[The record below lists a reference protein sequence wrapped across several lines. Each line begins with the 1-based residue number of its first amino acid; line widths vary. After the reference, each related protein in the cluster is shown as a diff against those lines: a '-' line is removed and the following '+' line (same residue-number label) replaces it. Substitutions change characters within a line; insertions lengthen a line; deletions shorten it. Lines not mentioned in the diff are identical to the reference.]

1 MRRFIKYLLPAL
13 LLALCLSLAACG
25 SGGDTDT
32 DTDAAPDSFEGMVKD
47 GDRMASLSDYGGTW
61 TGDDGSTMLVEAGG
75 DGDEVRFALYDAG
88 DEVTASGFIQTEP
101 QYSADY
107 FYNEHDGIAHR
118 CSVPG
123 DTIEVDGF
131 GEFTKVSGDKQ
142 GDDVGD
148 GDYSALA
155 GEWYQ
160 DGEQDALSVIE
171 IKADG
176 SWSLLEL
183 MDGDTERTAVD
194 WGKLQ
199 TAEGEGAYSAVSDN
213 FEDVAYDMTVIDGTT
228 FYWGGENDN
237 YQKLS

>member
-1 MRRFIKYLLPAL
+1 MKNSKVLYL
-13 LLALCLSLAACG
+13 LLAFVMCLSLAACG
-25 SGGDTDT
+25 GGGEEITT
-32 DTDAAPDSFEGMVKD
+32 PAWFEGMV
-47 GDRMASLSDYGGTW
+47 SDSQNKVDINAYGGTW
-61 TGDDGSTMLVEAGG
+61 TGDSGSMVVELSES
-75 DGDEVRFALYDAG
+75 GDEVRFALYDAAG
-88 DEVTASGFIQTEP
+88 EITASGFIQTEP

-142 GDDVGD
+142 GDDVG
-148 GDYSALA
+148 GEDYSALA

-160 DGEQDALSVIE
+160 DGEEDALSVIE

>member
-1 MRRFIKYLLPAL
+1 MKNSKVLYL
-13 LLALCLSLAACG
+13 LLAFVMCLSLAACG
-25 SGGDTDT
+25 GGGEEITT
-32 DTDAAPDSFEGMVKD
+32 PAWFEGMV
-47 GDRMASLSDYGGTW
+47 SDSQNKVDINAYGGTW
-61 TGDDGSTMLVEAGG
+61 TGDSGSMVVELSES
-75 DGDEVRFALYDAG
+75 GDEVRFALYDAAG
-88 DEVTASGFIQTEP
+88 EITASGFIQTEP

-183 MDGDTERTAVD
+183 MDGDSERTAVD

>member
-1 MRRFIKYLLPAL
+1 MKNSKVLYL
-13 LLALCLSLAACG
+13 LLAFVMCLSLAACG
-25 SGGDTDT
+25 GGGEEITT
-32 DTDAAPDSFEGMVKD
+32 PAWFEGMV
-47 GDRMASLSDYGGTW
+47 SDSQNKVDINAYGGTW
-61 TGDDGSTMLVEAGG
+61 TGDSGSMVVELSES
-75 DGDEVRFALYDAG
+75 GDEVRFALYDAAG
-88 DEVTASGFIQTEP
+88 EITASGFIQTEP

-142 GDDVGD
+142 GDDVG
-148 GDYSALA
+148 GEDYSALA

-183 MDGDTERTAVD
+183 MDGDSERTAVD

>member
-1 MRRFIKYLLPAL
+1 MKNSKVLYL
-13 LLALCLSLAACG
+13 LLAFVMCLSLAACG
-25 SGGDTDT
+25 GGGEEITT
-32 DTDAAPDSFEGMVKD
+32 PAWFEGMV
-47 GDRMASLSDYGGTW
+47 SDSQNKVDINAYGGTW
-61 TGDDGSTMLVEAGG
+61 TGDSGSMVVELSES
-75 DGDEVRFALYDAG
+75 GDEVRFALYDAAG
-88 DEVTASGFIQTEP
+88 EITASGFIQTEP

-131 GEFTKVSGDKQ
+131 GEFTKVSDDKQ
-142 GDDVGD
+142 GD

>member
-1 MRRFIKYLLPAL
+1 MKKSKVLYLLL
-13 LLALCLSLAACG
+13 TLAMCLSLAACG
-25 SGGDTDT
+25 GGGDEITT
-32 DTDAAPDSFEGMVKD
+32 SAWFEGMVSDSQNKAD
-47 GDRMASLSDYGGTW
+47 FSLYGGTW
-61 TGDDGSTMLVEAGG
+61 TGDNGSMVVEMSES
-75 DGDEVRFALYDAG
+75 GDEVRFVLYDANN
-88 DEVTASGFIQTEP
+88 EITASGFIQTEP
-101 QYSADY
+101 QYNADY
-107 FYNEHDGIAHR
+107 FYNEHDGVAHL

-123 DTIEVDGF
+123 DVLTVDGF
-131 GEFTKVSGDKQ
+131 GEFTKTGGDKQ
-142 GDDVGD
+142 DDDAG
-148 GDYSALA
+148 GEDYSALA
-155 GEWYQ
+155 GEWYL
-160 DGEQDALSVIE
+160 DGEEDALSVIE

-213 FEDVAYDMTVIDGTT
+213 FEDVAYDMTVVDGTT

>member
-1 MRRFIKYLLPAL
+1 MKNSKVLYL
-13 LLALCLSLAACG
+13 LLAFVMCLSLAACG
-25 SGGDTDT
+25 GGGEEITT
-32 DTDAAPDSFEGMVKD
+32 PAWFEGMV
-47 GDRMASLSDYGGTW
+47 SDSQNKVDINAYGGTW
-61 TGDDGSTMLVEAGG
+61 TGDSGSMVVELSES
-75 DGDEVRFALYDAG
+75 GDEVRFALYDAAG
-88 DEVTASGFIQTEP
+88 EITASGFIQTEP

-142 GDDVGD
+142 GD

-199 TAEGEGAYSAVSDN
+199 TAEDEGAYSAVSDN

-237 YQKLS
+237 YQKLP

>member
-1 MRRFIKYLLPAL
+1 MKNPKALYL
-13 LLALCLSLAACG
+13 LLAFVMCLSLAACG
-25 SGGDTDT
+25 GGGEEITT
-32 DTDAAPDSFEGMVKD
+32 PAWFEGMV
-47 GDRMASLSDYGGTW
+47 SDSQNKVDINAYGGTW
-61 TGDDGSTMLVEAGG
+61 TGDSGSMVVELSES
-75 DGDEVRFALYDAG
+75 GDEVRFALYDAAG
-88 DEVTASGFIQTEP
+88 EITASGFIQTEP

-142 GDDVGD
+142 GD

>member
-1 MRRFIKYLLPAL
+1 MKNSKVLYL
-13 LLALCLSLAACG
+13 LLALVMCLSLAACG
-25 SGGDTDT
+25 GGGEEITT
-32 DTDAAPDSFEGMVKD
+32 PAWFEGMV
-47 GDRMASLSDYGGTW
+47 SDSQNKVDINAYGGTW
-61 TGDDGSTMLVEAGG
+61 TGDSGSMVVELSES
-75 DGDEVRFALYDAG
+75 GDEVRFALYDAAG
-88 DEVTASGFIQTEP
+88 EITASGFIQTEP

-142 GDDVGD
+142 GDDIGD

-155 GEWYQ
+155 GEWHQ

>member
-1 MRRFIKYLLPAL
+1 MKNSKVLYL
-13 LLALCLSLAACG
+13 LLAFVMCLSLAACG
-25 SGGDTDT
+25 GGGEEITT
-32 DTDAAPDSFEGMVKD
+32 PAWFEGMV
-47 GDRMASLSDYGGTW
+47 SDSQNKVDINAYGGTW
-61 TGDDGSTMLVEAGG
+61 TGDSGSMVVELSES
-75 DGDEVRFALYDAG
+75 GDEVRFALYDAAG
-88 DEVTASGFIQTEP
+88 EITASGFIQTEP

-118 CSVPG
+118 CSDPG

>member
-1 MRRFIKYLLPAL
+1 MKNSKVLYL
-13 LLALCLSLAACG
+13 LLAFVMCLSLAACG
-25 SGGDTDT
+25 GGGEEITT
-32 DTDAAPDSFEGMVKD
+32 PAWFEGMV
-47 GDRMASLSDYGGTW
+47 SDSQNKVDINAYGGTW
-61 TGDDGSTMLVEAGG
+61 TGDSGSMVVELSES
-75 DGDEVRFALYDAG
+75 GDEVRFALYDAAG
-88 DEVTASGFIQTEP
+88 EITASGFIQTEP

-123 DTIEVDGF
+123 DILEVDGF

-148 GDYSALA
+148 GDYSTLT

-199 TAEGEGAYSAVSDN
+199 TAEGEGVYSAVSDN

>member
-1 MRRFIKYLLPAL
+1 MKNSKVLYL
-13 LLALCLSLAACG
+13 LLAFVMCLSLAACG
-25 SGGDTDT
+25 GGGEEITT
-32 DTDAAPDSFEGMVKD
+32 PAWFEGMV
-47 GDRMASLSDYGGTW
+47 SDSQNKVDINTYGGTW
-61 TGDDGSTMLVEAGG
+61 TGDSGSMVIELSES
-75 DGDEVRFALYDAG
+75 GDEVRFALYDAAG
-88 DEVTASGFIQTEP
+88 EITASGFIQTEP

-142 GDDVGD
+142 GNDVGD

-160 DGEQDALSVIE
+160 DGEQDAPSVIE

-183 MDGDTERTAVD
+183 MDGDSERTAVD
-194 WGKLQ
+194 WGKIQ

>member
-1 MRRFIKYLLPAL
+1 MKNSKVLYL
-13 LLALCLSLAACG
+13 LLAFVMCLSLAACG
-25 SGGDTDT
+25 GGGEEITT
-32 DTDAAPDSFEGMVKD
+32 PAWFEGMV
-47 GDRMASLSDYGGTW
+47 SDSQNKVDINAYGGTW
-61 TGDDGSTMLVEAGG
+61 TGDSGSMVVELSES
-75 DGDEVRFALYDAG
+75 GDEVRFALYDAAG
-88 DEVTASGFIQTEP
+88 EITASGFIQTEP

-123 DTIEVDGF
+123 DILEVDGF

-176 SWSLLEL
+176 RWSLLEL

>member
-1 MRRFIKYLLPAL
+1 MKNSKVLYL
-13 LLALCLSLAACG
+13 LLAFFMCLSLAACG
-25 SGGDTDT
+25 GGGEEITT
-32 DTDAAPDSFEGMVKD
+32 PAWFEGMV
-47 GDRMASLSDYGGTW
+47 SDSQNKVDINAYGGTW
-61 TGDDGSTMLVEAGG
+61 TGDSGSMVVELSES
-75 DGDEVRFALYDAG
+75 GDEVRFALYDAAG
-88 DEVTASGFIQTEP
+88 EITASGFIQTEP

-123 DTIEVDGF
+123 DILEVDGF

>member
-1 MRRFIKYLLPAL
+1 MKNSKALYL
-13 LLALCLSLAACG
+13 LLAFVMCLSLAACG
-25 SGGDTDT
+25 GGGEEITT
-32 DTDAAPDSFEGMVKD
+32 PAWFEGMV
-47 GDRMASLSDYGGTW
+47 SDSQNKVDINAYGGTW
-61 TGDDGSTMLVEAGG
+61 TGDSGSMVVELSES
-75 DGDEVRFALYDAG
+75 GDEVRFALYDAAG
-88 DEVTASGFIQTEP
+88 EITASGFIQTEP

-131 GEFTKVSGDKQ
+131 GEFTQVSGDKQ
-142 GDDVGD
+142 GD

-160 DGEQDALSVIE
+160 DGEQAALSVIE

>member
-1 MRRFIKYLLPAL
+1 MKNSKVLYL
-13 LLALCLSLAACG
+13 LLAFVMCLSLAACG
-25 SGGDTDT
+25 GGGEEIITP
-32 DTDAAPDSFEGMVKD
+32 AWFEGMV
-47 GDRMASLSDYGGTW
+47 SDSQNKVDINAYGGTW
-61 TGDDGSTMLVEAGG
+61 TGDSGSMVVELSES
-75 DGDEVRFALYDAG
+75 GDEVRFALYDAAG
-88 DEVTASGFIQTEP
+88 EITASGFIQTEP

-123 DTIEVDGF
+123 DTLEVDGF

-183 MDGDTERTAVD
+183 MDGDSERTAVD

>member
-1 MRRFIKYLLPAL
+1 MKNSKVLYL
-13 LLALCLSLAACG
+13 LLAFVMCLSLAACG
-25 SGGDTDT
+25 GGGEEITT
-32 DTDAAPDSFEGMVKD
+32 PAWFEGMV
-47 GDRMASLSDYGGTW
+47 SDSQNKVDINAYGGTW
-61 TGDDGSTMLVEAGG
+61 TGDSGSMVVELSES
-75 DGDEVRFALYDAG
+75 GDEVRFALYDAAG
-88 DEVTASGFIQTEP
+88 EITASGFIQTEP

-123 DTIEVDGF
+123 DTLEVDGF

-160 DGEQDALSVIE
+160 DGKEDALSVIE

-213 FEDVAYDMTVIDGTT
+213 FEDVAYDMTVINGTT

>member
-1 MRRFIKYLLPAL
+1 MMKNSKALYL
-13 LLALCLSLAACG
+13 LLAFVMCLSLAACG
-25 SGGDTDT
+25 GGGEEITT
-32 DTDAAPDSFEGMVKD
+32 PAWFEGMV
-47 GDRMASLSDYGGTW
+47 SDSQNKVDINAYGGTW
-61 TGDDGSTMLVEAGG
+61 TGDSGSMVVELSES
-75 DGDEVRFALYDAG
+75 GDEVRFALYDAAG
-88 DEVTASGFIQTEP
+88 EITASGFIQTEP

-142 GDDVGD
+142 GD

-160 DGEQDALSVIE
+160 DGEQAALSVIE

>member
-1 MRRFIKYLLPAL
+1 MKNSKVLYL
-13 LLALCLSLAACG
+13 LLAFVMCLSLAACG
-25 SGGDTDT
+25 GGGEEITT
-32 DTDAAPDSFEGMVKD
+32 PAWFEGMV
-47 GDRMASLSDYGGTW
+47 SDSQNKVDINAYGGTW
-61 TGDDGSTMLVEAGG
+61 TGDSGSMVVELSES
-75 DGDEVRFALYDAG
+75 GDEVRFALYDAAG
-88 DEVTASGFIQTEP
+88 EITASGFIQTEP

-123 DTIEVDGF
+123 DILEVDGF

-148 GDYSALA
+148 GEYSVLA

>member
-1 MRRFIKYLLPAL
+1 MKNSKALYL
-13 LLALCLSLAACG
+13 LLAFVMCLSLAACG
-25 SGGDTDT
+25 GGGEEITT
-32 DTDAAPDSFEGMVKD
+32 PAWFEGMV
-47 GDRMASLSDYGGTW
+47 SDSQNKVDINAYGGTW
-61 TGDDGSTMLVEAGG
+61 TGDSGSMVVELSES
-75 DGDEVRFALYDAG
+75 GDEVRFALYDAAG
-88 DEVTASGFIQTEP
+88 EITASGFIQTEP
-101 QYSADY
+101 PYSADY

-142 GDDVGD
+142 GD

-160 DGEQDALSVIE
+160 DGEQAALSVIE

>member
-1 MRRFIKYLLPAL
+1 MKNSKVLYL
-13 LLALCLSLAACG
+13 LLAFVMCLSLAACG
-25 SGGDTDT
+25 GGGEEITT
-32 DTDAAPDSFEGMVKD
+32 PAWFEGMV
-47 GDRMASLSDYGGTW
+47 SDSQNKVDINAYGGTW
-61 TGDDGSTMLVEAGG
+61 TGDSGSMVVELSES
-75 DGDEVRFALYDAG
+75 GDEVRFALYDAAG
-88 DEVTASGFIQTEP
+88 EITASGFIQTEP
-101 QYSADY
+101 QYSGDY

-123 DTIEVDGF
+123 DTLEVDGF

>member
-1 MRRFIKYLLPAL
+1 MKNSKVLYL
-13 LLALCLSLAACG
+13 LLALVMCLSLAACG
-25 SGGDTDT
+25 GGGEEITT
-32 DTDAAPDSFEGMVKD
+32 PAWFEGMV
-47 GDRMASLSDYGGTW
+47 SDSQNKVDINAYGGTW
-61 TGDDGSTMLVEAGG
+61 TGDSGSMVVELSES
-75 DGDEVRFALYDAG
+75 GDEVRFALYDAAG
-88 DEVTASGFIQTEP
+88 EITASGFIQTEP

-123 DTIEVDGF
+123 DILEVDGF

>member
-1 MRRFIKYLLPAL
+1 MKNSKVLYL
-13 LLALCLSLAACG
+13 LLAFVMCLSLAACG
-25 SGGDTDT
+25 GGGEEITT
-32 DTDAAPDSFEGMVKD
+32 PAWFEGMV
-47 GDRMASLSDYGGTW
+47 SDSQNKVDINAYGGTW
-61 TGDDGSTMLVEAGG
+61 TGDSGSMVVELSES
-75 DGDEVRFALYDAG
+75 GDEVRFALYDAAG
-88 DEVTASGFIQTEP
+88 EITASGFIQTEP

-123 DTIEVDGF
+123 DTLEVDGF

>member
-1 MRRFIKYLLPAL
+1 MKNSKVLYL
-13 LLALCLSLAACG
+13 LLAFVMCLSLAACG
-25 SGGDTDT
+25 GGGEEITT
-32 DTDAAPDSFEGMVKD
+32 PAWFEGMV
-47 GDRMASLSDYGGTW
+47 SDSQNKVDINAYGGTW
-61 TGDDGSTMLVEAGG
+61 TGDSGSMVVELSES
-75 DGDEVRFALYDAG
+75 GDEVRFALYDAAG
-88 DEVTASGFIQTEP
+88 EITASGFIQTEP

-123 DTIEVDGF
+123 DILEVDGF

>member
-1 MRRFIKYLLPAL
+1 MKNSKVLYL
-13 LLALCLSLAACG
+13 LLAFVMCLSLAACG
-25 SGGDTDT
+25 GGGEEITT
-32 DTDAAPDSFEGMVKD
+32 PAWFEGMV
-47 GDRMASLSDYGGTW
+47 SDSQNKVDINAYGGTW
-61 TGDDGSTMLVEAGG
+61 TGDSGSMVVELSES
-75 DGDEVRFALYDAG
+75 GDEVRFALYDAAG
-88 DEVTASGFIQTEP
+88 EITASGFIQTEP

-123 DTIEVDGF
+123 DILEVDGF
-131 GEFTKVSGDKQ
+131 GEFTRVSGDKQ

-183 MDGDTERTAVD
+183 MDGDTKRTAVD

-199 TAEGEGAYSAVSDN
+199 TAEGEGAYSAVSNN
-213 FEDVAYDMTVIDGTT
+213 FENVAYDMTVIDGTT

>member
-1 MRRFIKYLLPAL
+1 MKNSKVLYL
-13 LLALCLSLAACG
+13 LLAFVMCLSLAACG
-25 SGGDTDT
+25 GGGEEITT
-32 DTDAAPDSFEGMVKD
+32 PAWFEGMV
-47 GDRMASLSDYGGTW
+47 SDSQNKVDINIYGGTW
-61 TGDDGSTMLVEAGG
+61 TGDSGSMVVELSES
-75 DGDEVRFALYDAG
+75 GDEVRFALYDAAG
-88 DEVTASGFIQTEP
+88 EITASGFIQTEP

-142 GDDVGD
+142 GD

-199 TAEGEGAYSAVSDN
+199 TAEDEGAYSAVSDN

-237 YQKLS
+237 YQKLP

>member
-1 MRRFIKYLLPAL
+1 MKNSKVLYL
-13 LLALCLSLAACG
+13 LLAFVMCLSLAACG
-25 SGGDTDT
+25 GGGEEITT
-32 DTDAAPDSFEGMVKD
+32 PAWFEGMV
-47 GDRMASLSDYGGTW
+47 SDSQNKVDINAYGGTW
-61 TGDDGSTMLVEAGG
+61 TGDSGSMVVELSES
-75 DGDEVRFALYDAG
+75 GDEVRFALYDAAG
-88 DEVTASGFIQTEP
+88 EITASGFIQTEP

-123 DTIEVDGF
+123 DILEVDGF

-142 GDDVGD
+142 GDDVG
-148 GDYSALA
+148 GEDYSALA

>member
-1 MRRFIKYLLPAL
+1 MKNSKVLYL
-13 LLALCLSLAACG
+13 LLAFVMCLSLAACG
-25 SGGDTDT
+25 GGGEEITT
-32 DTDAAPDSFEGMVKD
+32 PAWFEGMV
-47 GDRMASLSDYGGTW
+47 SDSQNKVDINAYGGTW
-61 TGDDGSTMLVEAGG
+61 TGDSGSMVVELSES
-75 DGDEVRFALYDAG
+75 GDEVRFALYDAAG
-88 DEVTASGFIQTEP
+88 EITASGFIQTEP

-123 DTIEVDGF
+123 DILEVDGF

-142 GDDVGD
+142 GD

>member
-1 MRRFIKYLLPAL
+1 MKNSKVLCL
-13 LLALCLSLAACG
+13 LLAFVMCLSLAACG
-25 SGGDTDT
+25 GGGEEITT
-32 DTDAAPDSFEGMVKD
+32 PAWFEGMV
-47 GDRMASLSDYGGTW
+47 SDSQNKVDINAYGGTW
-61 TGDDGSTMLVEAGG
+61 TGDSGSMVVELSES
-75 DGDEVRFALYDAG
+75 GDEVRFALYDAAG
-88 DEVTASGFIQTEP
+88 EITASGFIQTEP

-123 DTIEVDGF
+123 DILEVDGF

-213 FEDVAYDMTVIDGTT
+213 FEGVAYDMTVIDGTT

>member
-1 MRRFIKYLLPAL
+1 MKNSKVLYL
-13 LLALCLSLAACG
+13 LLAFVMCLSLAACG
-25 SGGDTDT
+25 GGGEEITT
-32 DTDAAPDSFEGMVKD
+32 PAWFEGMV
-47 GDRMASLSDYGGTW
+47 SDSQNKVDINAYGGTW
-61 TGDDGSTMLVEAGG
+61 TGDSGNMVVELSES
-75 DGDEVRFALYDAG
+75 GDEVRFALYDAA
-88 DEVTASGFIQTEP
+88 EEITASGFIQTEP

-123 DTIEVDGF
+123 DILEVDGF

-142 GDDVGD
+142 GD

-213 FEDVAYDMTVIDGTT
+213 FENVAYDMTVIDGTT

>member
-1 MRRFIKYLLPAL
+1 MKNSKVLYL
-13 LLALCLSLAACG
+13 LLAFVMCLSLAACG
-25 SGGDTDT
+25 GGGEEITT
-32 DTDAAPDSFEGMVKD
+32 PAWFEGMV
-47 GDRMASLSDYGGTW
+47 SDSQNKVDINAYGGTW
-61 TGDDGSTMLVEAGG
+61 TGDSGSMVVELSES
-75 DGDEVRFALYDAG
+75 GDEVRFALYDAAG
-88 DEVTASGFIQTEP
+88 EITASGFIQTEP

-142 GDDVGD
+142 GDDVGN

>member
-1 MRRFIKYLLPAL
+1 MKNSKVLYLLL
-13 LLALCLSLAACG
+13 TLAMCLSLAACG
-25 SGGDTDT
+25 GGGEDEITT
-32 DTDAAPDSFEGMVKD
+32 PAWFEGMVSDSQNKAD
-47 GDRMASLSDYGGTW
+47 FSLYGGTW
-61 TGDDGSTMLVEAGG
+61 TGDNGSMVVEMSES
-75 DGDEVRFALYDAG
+75 GDEVRFVLYDANN
-88 DEVTASGFIQTEP
+88 EITASGFIQTEP
-101 QYSADY
+101 QYNADY
-107 FYNEHDGIAHR
+107 FYNEHDGVAHL

-123 DTIEVDGF
+123 DVLTVDGF
-131 GEFTKVSGDKQ
+131 GEFTKTSGDKQ
-142 GDDVGD
+142 DDNVSD

-160 DGEQDALSVIE
+160 DGEQDTLSVIE

-183 MDGDTERTAVD
+183 MDGDSERTAVD

-199 TAEGEGAYSAVSDN
+199 TADGEGAYSAVSDN
-213 FEDVAYDMTVIDGTT
+213 FEDVAYDMTVVDGTT